1 MALYFST
8 NSENPFEIAITCD
21 PALDMSSEEK
31 AEYLKTGEGLK
42 VKSGLTPTFF
52 KVKALSPKDRE
63 DVETKAGAY
72 VRSELGRILW
82 AEEPS
87 NYKEK
92 AYWRENL
99 NEVERKALSNYEQ
112 YINRVYEEMIKA
124 AVLEVVGVEGKPFD
138 IIQQIR
144 PDGDRIQ
151 TISELVI
158 QIQRLSLLGNAGK

>member
-42 VKSGLTPTFF
+42 VKSGLTHTFF

-72 VRSELGRILW
+72 